1 MYWDRISHHH
11 CLTPDMTM
19 ILWWRSW
26 WYVIGMFMVVTI
38 PVVASY
44 QPTIITTSTTITNRC
59 RLRSTK
65 NIHQLEDVENRYNPR
80 NNFGDGV
87 LLPPPRLPPPTPLP
101 LSRRSLLQ
109 HIMIGIS
116 CFNIGATDVCY
127 AAAAVTEE
135 SSSSSSLSEPIN
147 DSTTTTTIPYATSVQ
162 ALIPAIR
169 VRKNID
175 QSIQL
180 TNEIMRWQQQQHQQ
194 KLTTN
199 NTTQQ
204 DPEIA
209 TLLFQLQQLLLSPQN
224 FTSNGMTTSAKSD
237 DVVVVVGSSSTDIAK
252 SYRDRYQE
260 NRSPLAIWS
269 QPGAFLVQR
278 GEIATWQRL
287 RQQEQILEQQD
298 EIRAAL
304 NCYMNQIQYSTSQYT
319 LTVPNDQRKQMIRT
333 DTLPDVLQQVVPS
346 DMDLRTLYRNMIL
359 TSMQEAR
366 AELQYQW
373 SRNNEWDGNEL
384 LLLLRQAQ
392 AATHDWFQMID
403 PNEIRRAE
411 QQLEED
417 EEERESKR
425 QLSD

>member
-1 MYWDRISHHH
+1 
-11 CLTPDMTM
+11 M
-19 ILWWRSW
+19 ILWWKRSW
-26 WYVIGMFMVVTI
+26 WYVIGMFLVVTI

-80 NNFGDGV
+80 NNFGHGV
-87 LLPPPRLPPPTPLP
+87 LLHPPLLPPP

-116 CFNIGATDVCY
+116 CFSIGATDVCY
-127 AAAAVTEE
+127 AAAVATEE
-135 SSSSSSLSEPIN
+135 SSSSSSSSSLSDPVMK
-147 DSTTTTTIPYATSVQ
+147 STNTTTTIPYATSVQ

-180 TNEIMRWQQQQHQQ
+180 TNEIMRWQQQHHQQ

-346 DMDLRTLYRNMIL
+346 DMDLRTLYRNMVL

-392 AATHDWFQMID
+392 AATLDWFQMID

-411 QQLEED
+411 QQLEDEEE
-417 EEERESKR
+417 EEERE
-425 QLSD
+425 